1 MIPSPRHRPSH
12 SPRTRAAILSVIV
25 SFTTVAALTSGG
37 PVTAAPGVTG
47 IRTIGGPGS
56 AFLYAWGAATLP
68 NGNILLTDYWNFS
81 VKEVTPSGQLVAEY
95 AKNLK
100 GTAAGQHLSPYD
112 IAVDPDAGVFYFG
125 DVDAN
130 RTVDKYTFN
139 GQYVS
144 EFGGPQR
151 VTYPADHAVTR

>member
-1 MIPSPRHRPSH
+1 M
-12 SPRTRAAILSVIV
+12 
-25 SFTTVAALTSGG
+25 
-37 PVTAAPGVTG
+37 
-47 IRTIGGPGS
+47 
-56 AFLYAWGAATLP
+56 P

-95 AKNLK
+95 AKDRK

-112 IAVDPDAGVFYFG
+112 IAVDPNAQVFYFG

-151 VTYPADHAVTR
+151 YTYPAYPAVTSDGRVVVADSRSHQLSVNSSSGVELFRVGSARVREHAVPDTPRARDLPRMWIGRE